1 MLRGPASDTQITH
14 LSRLWLYILSALI
27 LLFLILPT
35 FIVIPMSFSDSR
47 FLQFPP
53 PALSWRWYESF
64 FGSAEWL
71 RATRVSFT
79 AAMLVMALATPLGV
93 AAAYGLHN
101 AGFRLTR
108 LIHVLLISPLIIPV
122 IILAVGVFYLY
133 VRLNLVN
140 TMAGLVLAHAALAIP
155 FVVVTVSSGLKQY
168 DMNQERVAR
177 SLGANRWTAFRTVT
191 LPQLKSSILAGALFA
206 FITSLDEVVIA
217 LFVAGGDT
225 TTLTRRMF
233 TGLRDEVDP
242 TIAAISSLL
251 IVLSVLL
258 LSLLQFVG
266 RRKE

>member
-1 MLRGPASDTQITH
+1 MLREPASDTQITH
-14 LSRLWLYILSALI
+14 LGRLWLYVLSGLI

-53 PALSWRWYESF
+53 PALSLRWYESF

-79 AAMLVMALATPLGV
+79 AAVLVMLVATPLGV

-101 AGFRLTR
+101 AGLRVTR
-108 LIHVLLISPLIIPV
+108 ALNVLLISPLIIPV
-122 IILAVGVFYLY
+122 IILGVGIFYLY
-133 VRLNLVN
+133 VRLDLVN
-140 TMAGLVLAHAALAIP
+140 SMTGIVLAHSVLAVP

-177 SLGANRWTAFRTVT
+177 SLGASRFTAFRTVT
-191 LPQLKSSILAGALFA
+191 LPQLKNSIYAGALFA

-217 LFVAGGDT
+217 LFVAGGER

-233 TGLRDEVDP
+233 AGLRDEVDP

-251 IVLSVLL
+251 IIISVLL
-258 LSLLQFVG
+258 LALLQFLT
-266 RRKE
+266 RNKN